1 MVRLRAFGPNPI
13 CALPET
19 GRVPKVGLVV
29 NRMRGH
35 HDRDRTDWGFT
46 NMTRTRRLTGI
57 GSAAIATFI
66 AASAQ
71 AQELRIGI
79 MAVLSGPQAV
89 LGGQLRDG
97 FMLGVKHA
105 GGKLGGL
112 QTTVIVQDDEL
123 KPDVAVGKAKQLIE
137 RDKVDF
143 VVGPIFSNILMAIV
157 RPITEA
163 NVFLIRPNAGTSTLA
178 GKSCSPFLFATSYQN
193 DQPPEVLGKHAQ
205 DKGYKRAFLLAPNYQ
220 AGKDMISGFKKHF
233 KGEIADEVYTP
244 LGQLDFSAEL
254 TRIAAAKP
262 DAFFVFMP
270 GGMGV
275 NLVKQYRQAGLER
288 IPFLSVFTVD
298 ESTLPAQQDAAV
310 GFFSGMTWAP
320 NTDTPENKKFV
331 ADFEKEYSY
340 VPGSYAMQ
348 AYDTAQLIGSA
359 VKAVSGKLDDKNALR
374 AAIRK
379 ADFKS
384 VRGSFAFSN
393 NGFPVQDF
401 YLVKV
406 AKRADGKFQTEIVE
420 RVFQNYADAYAGE
433 CPLK

>member
-1 MVRLRAFGPNPI
+1 VARHLQRRGKRD
-13 CALPET
+13 
-19 GRVPKVGLVV
+19 GR
-29 NRMRGH
+29 
-35 HDRDRTDWGFT
+35 GF
-46 NMTRTRRLTGI
+46 NMTRTKWLTSI
-57 GSAAIATFI
+57 TSAAAAALL
-66 AASAQ
+66 AASAE
-71 AQELRIGI
+71 AQELKIGI

-97 FMLGVKHA
+97 FNLGVKHA
-105 GGKLGGL
+105 DGKLGGL
-112 QTTVIVQDDEL
+112 PTTVIVQDDEL

-143 VVGPIFSNILMAIV
+143 VVGPVFSNILMAIV

-163 NVFLIRPNAGTSTLA
+163 KVFLISPNAGTSTLA
-178 GKSCSPFLFATSYQN
+178 GKGCSPYFFVTSYQN
-193 DQPPEVLGKHAQ
+193 DQPPEVLGRHAQ
-205 DKGYKRAFLLAPNYQ
+205 DKGYRKAFLLAPNYQ
-220 AGKDMISGFKKHF
+220 AGKDMIAGFKKHF

-254 TRIAAAKP
+254 ARIAAAKP

-275 NLVKQYRQAGLER
+275 NLVRQYRQAGLEG

-298 ESTLPAQQDAAV
+298 ESTLPAQKEAAV

-320 NTDTPENKKFV
+320 NTDTPENRKFV
-331 ADFEKEYSY
+331 ADFEKEYGY

-348 AYDTAQLIGSA
+348 AYDAALLIGRA
-359 VKAVSGKLDDKNALR
+359 VKAVGGKLSDKDALR

-384 VRGSFAFSN
+384 VRGPFKFNS
-393 NGFPVQDF
+393 NGFPIQDF

-420 RVFQNYADAYAGE
+420 RVFQSYADAYAGE

>member
-1 MVRLRAFGPNPI
+1 M
-13 CALPET
+13 
-19 GRVPKVGLVV
+19 
-29 NRMRGH
+29 
-35 HDRDRTDWGFT
+35 
-46 NMTRTRRLTGI
+46 NMTRTKWLTGI
-57 GSAAIATFI
+57 SSMAAAALL

-71 AQELRIGI
+71 AQELKIGI

-112 QTTVIVQDDEL
+112 QTSVIVQDDEL

-143 VVGPIFSNILMAIV
+143 VVGPIFSTILMAIV

-163 NVFLIRPNAGTSTLA
+163 KVFLISPNAGTSTLA
-178 GKSCSPFLFATSYQN
+178 GKGCSPYFFVTSYQN

-254 TRIAAAKP
+254 ARIAAAKP
-262 DAFFVFMP
+262 DTFFVFMP

-331 ADFEKEYSY
+331 ADFEKEYGY

-359 VKAVSGKLDDKNALR
+359 VKAVGGKLEDKDALR

-384 VRGSFAFSN
+384 VRGPFRFNS
-393 NGFPVQDF
+393 NGFPIQDF

-420 RVFQNYADAYAGE
+420 RVFQNYADAHAAE

>member
-1 MVRLRAFGPNPI
+1 MKMRHWLAG
-13 CALPET
+13 
-19 GRVPKVGLVV
+19 VGML
-29 NRMRGH
+29 
-35 HDRDRTDWGFT
+35 
-46 NMTRTRRLTGI
+46 
-57 GSAAIATFI
+57 
-66 AASAQ
+66 AASGLAAGVAQ
-71 AQELRIGI
+71 AQELKIGI

-97 FMLGVKHA
+97 FMLGIKHA

-112 QTTVIVQDDEL
+112 PTTVTVQDDEL
-123 KPDVAVGKAKQLIE
+123 KPDVAVGKARQLIE

-143 VVGPIFSNILMAIV
+143 VVGPIFSNILMAIH

-163 NVFLIRPNAGTSTLA
+163 NVFLISPNAGPSPLA
-178 GKSCSPFLFATSYQN
+178 GKGCSPFFFATSYQN
-193 DQPPEVLGKHAQ
+193 DQPPEVLGKYAQ
-205 DKGYKRAFLLAPNYQ
+205 DQGLKKAFLMAPNYQ

-244 LGQLDFSAEL
+244 LGQLDFAAEL
-254 TRIAAAKP
+254 ARIAAAKP

-310 GFFSGMTWAP
+310 GFFSGMSWAP
-320 NTDTPENKKFV
+320 NTDTPENKRFV
-331 ADFEKEYSY
+331 ADFEKEYGY

-348 AYDTAQLIGSA
+348 SYDTARLIDSA
-359 VKAVSGKLDDKNALR
+359 VKAVGGKLGDKDALR

-384 VRGSFAFSN
+384 VRGPFRFN
-393 NGFPVQDF
+393 TNGFPIQDF

-406 AKRADGKFQTEIVE
+406 AKRADGKFQTEIVQ
-420 RVFQNYADAYAGE
+420 RIFQAHADGHAGD

>member
-1 MVRLRAFGPNPI
+1 MGGIAAAAVG
-13 CALPET
+13 AL
-19 GRVPKVGLVV
+19 V
-29 NRMRGH
+29 
-35 HDRDRTDWGFT
+35 
-46 NMTRTRRLTGI
+46 
-57 GSAAIATFI
+57 

-71 AQELRIGI
+71 AQELKIGI

-97 FMLGVKHA
+97 FNLGVKHA

-112 QTTVIVQDDEL
+112 PTTVVVQDDEL
-123 KPDVAVGKAKQLIE
+123 KPDVAVGKAKQLVE

-143 VVGPIFSNILMAIV
+143 VVGPIFSSILMAIV
-157 RPITEA
+157 RPVTEA
-163 NVFLIRPNAGTSTLA
+163 KVFLISPNAGTSTLA
-178 GKSCSPFLFATSYQN
+178 GKGCSPYFFVTSYQN
-193 DQPPEVLGKHAQ
+193 DQPPEVLGKYAQ
-205 DKGYKRAFLLAPNYQ
+205 DKGYKKAFLLAPNYQ

-233 KGEIADEVYTP
+233 KGEIADEAYTP

-254 TRIAAAKP
+254 ARIAAAKP

-275 NLVKQYRQAGLER
+275 NLVKQYRQAGLEK

-298 ESTLPAQQDAAV
+298 ESTLPAQKDAAV
-310 GFFSGMTWAP
+310 GFLSGMTWAP

-331 ADFEKEYSY
+331 ADFEKEYGY

-348 AYDTAQLIGSA
+348 AYDAAQLIGSA
-359 VKAVSGKLDDKNALR
+359 VKAVGGKLSDKDALR
-374 AAIRK
+374 AALKK

-384 VRGSFAFSN
+384 VRGAFRFN
-393 NGFPVQDF
+393 TNGFPIQDF

-406 AKRADGKFQTEIVE
+406 AKRPDGKFQTEIVE
-420 RVFQNYADAYAGE
+420 KVFQDYADAHARE
-433 CPLK
+433 CALK

>member
-1 MVRLRAFGPNPI
+1 
-13 CALPET
+13 
-19 GRVPKVGLVV
+19 
-29 NRMRGH
+29 
-35 HDRDRTDWGFT
+35 
-46 NMTRTRRLTGI
+46 MTRTRWLTGI
-57 GSAAIATFI
+57 AGVATAALLAAT
-66 AASAQ
+66 AQ
-71 AQELRIGI
+71 AQELKIGI

-112 QTTVIVQDDEL
+112 PTSVIVQDDEL
-123 KPDVAVGKAKQLIE
+123 KPDVAVGRARQLIE

-163 NVFLIRPNAGTSTLA
+163 KVFLISPNAGTSTLA
-178 GKSCSPFLFATSYQN
+178 GKGCSPFFFVTSYQN
-193 DQPPEVLGKHAQ
+193 DQPPEVLGKYAQ
-205 DKGYKRAFLLAPNYQ
+205 DKGYKKAFLLAPNYQ
-220 AGKDMISGFKKHF
+220 AGKDMIGGFKKHF

-254 TRIAAAKP
+254 ARIAAAKP

-275 NLVKQYRQAGLER
+275 NLVKQYRQAGLDT

-298 ESTLPAQQDAAV
+298 ESTLPAQKDAAV

-320 NTDTPENKKFV
+320 NTDTPENKTFV
-331 ADFEKEYSY
+331 ADFEKEYGY

-348 AYDTAQLIGSA
+348 AYDAAALIGSA
-359 VKAVSGKLDDKNALR
+359 VKAVGGKLADKDALR
-374 AAIRK
+374 AALGK

-384 VRGSFAFSN
+384 VRGTFKFNS
-393 NGFPVQDF
+393 NGFPIQDF

-420 RVFQNYADAYAGE
+420 KVFRNYADSYAAD

>member
-1 MVRLRAFGPNPI
+1 MTTTRWLAAPGLLAT
-13 CALPET
+13 AL
-19 GRVPKVGLVV
+19 L
-29 NRMRGH
+29 
-35 HDRDRTDWGFT
+35 
-46 NMTRTRRLTGI
+46 L
-57 GSAAIATFI
+57 AAT
-66 AASAQ
+66 AQ
-71 AQELRIGI
+71 AQELKVGI

-97 FMLGVKHA
+97 FNLGVKHA

-112 QTTVIVQDDEL
+112 ATSVIVQDDEL
-123 KPDVAVGKAKQLIE
+123 KPDIAVGKVKQLIE

-143 VVGPIFSNILMAIV
+143 VVGPVFSNILLAIHKPV
-157 RPITEA
+157 AEGK
-163 NVFLIRPNAGTSTLA
+163 VFLISPNAGPSPLA
-178 GKSCSPFLFATSYQN
+178 GKGCSAFFFSTSYQN
-193 DQPPEVLGKHAQ
+193 DQPPEVLGKYAQ
-205 DKGYKRAFLLAPNYQ
+205 DKGYKKAFLLAPNYQ
-220 AGKDMISGFKKHF
+220 AGKDMISGFKKQF
-233 KGEIADEVYTP
+233 KGEIADELYTP

-254 TRIAAAKP
+254 AKIASAKP

-275 NLVKQYRQAGLER
+275 NLVKQFRQAGLEG

-320 NTDTPENKKFV
+320 NTDTPENKRFV
-331 ADFEKEYSY
+331 ADFEKEYGY

-348 AYDTAQLIGSA
+348 AYDAAQLIGSA
-359 VKAVSGKLDDKNALR
+359 VKAVGGQLADKDALR
-374 AAIRK
+374 AALQK

-384 VRGSFAFSN
+384 VRGSFKFAN

-401 YLVKV
+401 YLVRV

-420 RVFQNYADAYAGE
+420 KVFSNAVDSYAGD